1 MPEHRTNQR
10 AVRRP
15 ASTVPASEDVLIR
28 NHDFQWGYDLELTV
42 EHADGETVFEDR
54 YYLQPGGSRSEFD
67 ALGRGEY
74 VVHAELDNR
83 RTVTTRVSIEAG
95 AGGGVLIELGNGALS
110 VHSGLY
116 G

>member
-1 MPEHRTNQR
+1 MHERTAHQR
-10 AVRRP
+10 TVGAN
-15 ASTVPASEDVLIR
+15 ASTVPATEDVLIR

-42 EHADGETVFEDR
+42 EHEDGETVFEDR

-83 RTVTTRVSIEAG
+83 RTVTTQVSIEAG

-110 VHSGLY
+110 VHGGLY